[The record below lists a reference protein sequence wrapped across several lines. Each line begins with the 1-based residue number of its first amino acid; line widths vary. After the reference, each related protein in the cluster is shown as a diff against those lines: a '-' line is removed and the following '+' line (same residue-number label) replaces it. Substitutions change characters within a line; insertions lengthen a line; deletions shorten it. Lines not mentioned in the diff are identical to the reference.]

1 MILSPTIE
9 AALNKQVAMEAAAS
23 QKYLAMAC
31 WADVAGLQGCARFLY
46 SHSDEERMHMLK
58 LVHYIS
64 DAGGKAITP
73 MVEQPILDYQ
83 NIIQLF
89 EKAYSNELKV
99 SAAIDE
105 LVEIC
110 VQNKDKQTANF
121 LQWYLDEQHEE
132 EVLYRNLLDRIRLIG
147 LQDRGLYFIDKEVE
161 DLYSQKQATEKK
173 KSKGAE

>member
-9 AALNKQVAMEAAAS
+9 TALNKQVAMEAAAS

-73 MVEQPILDYQ
+73 MVEQPVLDYE
-83 NIIQLF
+83 NIIQ
-89 EKAYSNELKV
+89 V